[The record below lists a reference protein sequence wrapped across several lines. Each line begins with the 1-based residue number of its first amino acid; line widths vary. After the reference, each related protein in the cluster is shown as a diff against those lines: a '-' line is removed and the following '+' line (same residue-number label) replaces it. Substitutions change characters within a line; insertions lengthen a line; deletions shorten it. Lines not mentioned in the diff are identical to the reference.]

1 MIAAGECGMRTAFR
15 IVNVLVWLVVWL
27 AVAISYDAFGNTP
40 RLMGQAV
47 IPLLLCLVIDRGL
60 RGRRVPNPN

>member
-1 MIAAGECGMRTAFR
+1 MRTAFR

-27 AVAISYDAFGNTP
+27 AVAISYDALGNTP

>member
-1 MIAAGECGMRTAFR
+1 MRTAFR

-40 RLMGQAV
+40 GLMGQAV